1 MKQYKPKCEEGTL
14 LLVADDEQVEIG
26 AVDQIVDAI
35 GGETFTLEYDEE
47 QQTQPWLD
55 LDENNALEID
65 VREAV
70 TTMHHP
76 EDLVSDV
83 RKHDLSI
90 DRYGI
95 PERAMVFADK
105 FVDILNEHG
114 KQSH

>member
-1 MKQYKPKCEEGTL
+1 MKQFKPECEEGTL
-14 LLVADDEQVEIG
+14 LLVADDERVEIG

-70 TTMHHP
+70 TSMHHS
-76 EDLVSDV
+76 EDLVSDL
-83 RKHDLSI
+83 REHDLSI

-95 PERAMVFADK
+95 PERAMVFANR
-105 FVDILNEHG
+105 FVDILNEQG